1 MVRSIIIDCDPG
13 LDDSIALIA
22 AHKISDIEVVGITTA
37 AGNASLE
44 NTSKNA
50 LNLLHT
56 IGWELPVVVG
66 AEHPLIRERKLSN
79 RKTGI
84 GEVVLEE
91 SNKEFHKIDVTD
103 FIYEE
108 AKKHNGNLEILALAP
123 MTNIAKTLIRYPDI
137 KTLIKSITFMGGA
150 IREGNITSSAEFN
163 MYIDSHAADIVFKSG
178 IPLTMVGLDV
188 TRKAFLTLED
198 IDYFKIFNN
207 THSKLIANLLISI
220 HNRECL
226 CGENAIEIHDA
237 VALAVMVLP
246 ELAKKKKFSVSIE
259 TNNKQNL
266 GMLLLDYRNIPDEEK
281 NIDIVVDIDVDMFR
295 HWIKEVNC

>member
-1 MVRSIIIDCDPG
+1 MTRPIIIDCDPG

-22 AHKISDIEVVGITTA
+22 AHKIQALNVVGITTT

-56 IGWELPVVVG
+56 IGWDLPVVIG

-84 GEVVLEE
+84 GQVVLQE
-91 SNKEFHKIDVTD
+91 SSREFHDMDVTD

-108 AKKHNGNLEILALAP
+108 AKKYDGNLEILALAP
-123 MTNIAKTLIRYPDI
+123 LTNIAKTILKYPDV
-137 KTLIKSITFMGGA
+137 KSLIKSITFMGGTM
-150 IREGNITSSAEFN
+150 RQGNITSSAEFN
-163 MYIDSHAADIVFKSG
+163 MYIDPHAADVVFKSG

-188 TRKAFLTLED
+188 TKKAFLTLED

-207 THSKLIANLLISI
+207 VHSQLTAEFLQGI
-220 HNRECL
+220 HDRECL

-246 ELAKKKKFSVSIE
+246 DLVKKRKFGVSIE
-259 TNNKQNL
+259 INNKQSL

-281 NIDIVVDIDVDMFR
+281 NIDIAMDINNDMFK
-295 HWIKEVNC
+295 HWIKELNC

>member
-56 IGWELPVVVG
+56 IRWELPVVVG

-108 AKKHNGNLEILALAP
+108 AKKYDGNLEILALAP

-150 IREGNITSSAEFN
+150 IREGNITPSAEFN
-163 MYIDSHAADIVFKSG
+163 MYIDPHAADIVFKSG
-178 IPLTMVGLDV
+178 IPLTMIGLDV

-198 IDYFKIFNN
+198 IDYFRVFDNI
-207 THSKLIANLLISI
+207 HSKLTAELLLAI

-226 CGENAIEIHDA
+226 FGENAIEIHDA
-237 VALAVMVLP
+237 VALAAMVLP
-246 ELAKKKKFSVSIE
+246 GLVKKRKFGVSIE
-259 TNNKQNL
+259 VNNKQSL
-266 GMLLLDYRNIPDEEK
+266 GMLLLDYRNISDEEK
-281 NIDIVVDIDVDMFR
+281 NIDVAIDIDGDMFK
-295 HWIKEVNC
+295 HWIKELNC

>member
-13 LDDSIALIA
+13 LDDSIALIV
-22 AHKISDIEVVGITTA
+22 AHKIHEINVVGITTT
-37 AGNASLE
+37 AGNACLE

-50 LNLLHT
+50 LNLLYT
-56 IGWELPVVVG
+56 IGWELPVVIG

-84 GEVVLEE
+84 GNVVLKE
-91 SNKEFHKIDVTD
+91 SNREFHKMEVTD

-108 AKKHNGNLEILALAP
+108 AKKHEGNLEILALAP
-123 MTNIAKTLIRYPDI
+123 LTNIAKTILRYPDI
-137 KTLIKSITFMGGA
+137 KSLIKSITFMGGT
-150 IREGNITSSAEFN
+150 IGKGNITPSAEFN
-163 MYIDSHAADIVFKSG
+163 MYIDPHAADIVFKSG
-178 IPLTMVGLDV
+178 IPLIMVGLNV
-188 TRKAFLTLED
+188 TKKAFLTIED
-198 IDYFKIFNN
+198 IDYFRIFNN
-207 THSKLIANLLISI
+207 IHSKLIAEFLQSI

-246 ELAKKKKFSVSIE
+246 DLVKKRKFCVSIE

-266 GMLLLDYRNIPDEEK
+266 GMLLLDYRIIPDEEK
-281 NIDIVVDIDVDMFR
+281 NIDIAIDINVDMFK
-295 HWIKEVNC
+295 HWIKELNC

>member
-1 MVRSIIIDCDPG
+1 MIRPTIIDCDPG
-13 LDDSIALIA
+13 LDDSIALITA
-22 AHKISDIEVVGITTA
+22 NKIQDINVVGITTV

-56 IGWELPVVVG
+56 IGWELPVIMG

-79 RKTGI
+79 KKTGI
-84 GEVVLEE
+84 GNVILQE
-91 SNKEFHKIDVTD
+91 SNRDFYQKEVTD

-108 AKKHNGNLEILALAP
+108 AKKHNGNLEILALGP

-137 KTLIKSITFMGGA
+137 KPLIKSITFMGGTT
-150 IREGNITSSAEFN
+150 REGNITPSAEFN
-163 MYIDSHAADIVFKSG
+163 MYIDSYAADIVFKSG

-188 TRKAFLTLED
+188 TRKAFLTLDD
-198 IDYFKIFNN
+198 IDYFKIFSNP
-207 THSKLIANLLISI
+207 HGKLLSEFLMAIYD
-220 HNRECL
+220 RECL
-226 CGENAIEIHDA
+226 CGENNIEIHDV

-246 ELAKKKKFSVSIE
+246 ELVKKKKFGVSIE
-259 TNNKQNL
+259 TKNKENL

-281 NIDIVVDIDVDMFR
+281 NIDIAIDIDVDMFK
-295 HWIKEVNC
+295 HWIKEVNR

>member
-1 MVRSIIIDCDPG
+1 MTRLIIIDCDPG

-22 AHKISDIEVVGITTA
+22 AHKIQALNVVGITTT

-56 IGWELPVVVG
+56 IGWELPVVIG

-84 GEVVLEE
+84 GEVVLQE
-91 SNKEFHKIDVTD
+91 SNREFYNMDVTD

-108 AKKHNGNLEILALAP
+108 AKKHEGNLEILTLAP
-123 MTNIAKTLIRYPDI
+123 MTNIAKTILKYPDI
-137 KTLIKSITFMGGA
+137 KPLIKSITFMGGTT
-150 IREGNITSSAEFN
+150 REGNITSSAEFN
-163 MYIDSHAADIVFKSG
+163 MYIDPHAADVVFKSG

-188 TRKAFLTLED
+188 TKKAFLTLED
-198 IDYFKIFNN
+198 IDYFKILNN
-207 THSKLIANLLISI
+207 VHSQLTAEFLQGI
-220 HNRECL
+220 HDRECL
-226 CGENAIEIHDA
+226 CGENAIVIHDT

-246 ELAKKKKFSVSIE
+246 DLVKKKKFGVSIE
-259 TNNKQNL
+259 INNKLSL

-281 NIDIVVDIDVDMFR
+281 NIDIAIDINNDMFK
-295 HWIKEVNC
+295 HWIKELNC

>member
-22 AHKISDIEVVGITTA
+22 VHKISGIAVVGITTT

>member
-1 MVRSIIIDCDPG
+1 MIRPIIIDCDPG

-22 AHKISDIEVVGITTA
+22 AHKVQDTEVVGITTV

-56 IGWELPVVVG
+56 IGWELPVIIG
-66 AEHPLIRERKLSN
+66 SEHPLIRERNLSN
-79 RKTGI
+79 KKTGI
-84 GEVVLEE
+84 GEVVLQE
-91 SNKEFHKIDVTD
+91 SNREFYKIDVTD

-108 AKKHNGNLEILALAP
+108 AKKHDGNLEILALAP

-137 KTLIKSITFMGGA
+137 KPLIKSITFMGGTTRA
-150 IREGNITSSAEFN
+150 GNITPSAEFN
-163 MYIDSHAADIVFKSG
+163 MYIDPHAVDIVFKSG

-188 TRKAFLTLED
+188 TKKAYLQLED
-198 IDYFKIFNN
+198 IDYFKSFNN
-207 THSKLIANLLISI
+207 PHGQLIAELLMAI

-226 CGENAIEIHDA
+226 CGEKAIEIHDA

-246 ELAKKKKFSVSIE
+246 ELAKKKKFGVSIE
-259 TNNKQNL
+259 INNKQSL
-266 GMLLLDYRNIPDEEK
+266 GMLLLDYRNISDEEK
-281 NIDIVVDIDVDMFR
+281 NIDISIDIDVDKFKN
-295 HWIKEVNC
+295 WLKGLNC